1 MLEATDTEDAPWY
14 IARTDDKRRARLNCI
29 AHLLRLIPYEKVPR
43 EKIKL
48 PKRLDKGEYDDQETL
63 KGRNFVPE
71 TY

>member
-14 IARTDDKRRARLNCI
+14 IVRSDDKRRARLNCI

-43 EKIKL
+43 QKIKL
-48 PKRLDKGEYDDQETL
+48 PKRSDKGEYDDRETL
-63 KGRNFVPE
+63 KDRNFVPE